1 MKRRSREENK
11 AVLNKAGDTDRQANV
26 MTAGIDY
33 AFSSR
38 TQLSSLF

>member
-1 MKRRSREENK
+1 MKEGVREENK
-11 AVLNKAGDTDRQANV
+11 AVLDKAGDTDRQANV
-26 MTAGIDY
+26 MTAGIDC